1 MLIFFLFFFFL
12 FSLSLSLV
20 CYISNMYGAENDKN
34 IALANC
40 DAFRKQLPAP
50 PAPPLLFFFLKF
62 FLKNC
67 KIYRYQKRRPPSNMP
82 PSLIPQIQSKRCQID
97 KVSQQKSIGTKCGVL
112 YFVLKKAQEMPNQ
125 THLSNSVFSTR

>member
-50 PAPPLLFFFLKF
+50 PAPPLLFFFFSNFSLKIAKF
-62 FLKNC
+62 TDIKNAALLQIC
-67 KIYRYQKRRPPSNMP
+67 PPPS
-82 PSLIPQIQSKRCQID
+82 SLKYKAKGVKLIKLVNK
-97 KVSQQKSIGTKCGVL
+97 KVL
-112 YFVLKKAQEMPNQ
+112 AQNVA
-125 THLSNSVFSTR
+125 SCISY